1 MTPQTANDG
10 VAGSVIDDDL
20 GVALGYDVPGGRLY
34 RYRRFDAKELQLLIV
49 AGQIRF
55 ADASYFNDPWD
66 CRPRILAEQPKDAAD
81 RERIIEE
88 FKTTSAKVNPGMT
101 TSVIDRAAEIFRSD
115 PAAQQ
120 RFYDD
125 RMRDFLPQLRRR
137 YPVLCLSASASVAL
151 MWSHYASGH
160 HGVCLIFNARTGE
173 MGAACKVEYAHDY
186 PAITM
191 PSEPERDVLVKTML
205 TKPDDWQYETEY
217 RLLARE
223 HREGDDTEWS
233 PIARNG
239 IVTLSDDAFVGLILG
254 ASMDDAQARS
264 ARDLMRAA
272 SRPLELWR
280 AELHSD
286 RYELKFHREL

>member
-10 VAGSVIDDDL
+10 AVGPLIDDDL
-20 GVALGYDVPGGRLY
+20 GVALAYDVPGGRLY
-34 RYRRFDAKELQLLIV
+34 RYRRFDQAELQSLIV

-66 CRPRILAEQPKDAAD
+66 CRPRILAEQPKCTAD
-81 RERIIEE
+81 RERIVEE
-88 FKTTSAKVNPGMT
+88 FKATSAKVNPGMPG
-101 TSVIDRAAEIFRSD
+101 SVIDRAAEIFRND

-137 YPVLCLSASASVAL
+137 YPVLCLSTSASVAL

-160 HGVCLIFNARTGE
+160 HGVCLIFNARTEE
-173 MGAACKVEYAHDY
+173 MSAACQVQYAHDY

-191 PSEPERDVLVKTML
+191 PSEPARDVLVKTML
-205 TKPDDWQYETEY
+205 TKPDDWQYESEY

-239 IVTLSDDAFVGLILG
+239 MVTLSYDAFVGLILG
-254 ASMDDAQARS
+254 ASMDDAQARA
-264 ARDLMRAA
+264 ARDLIRAA
-272 SRPLELWR
+272 PRRLELWR
-280 AELHSD
+280 AELHID